1 MNCARGRVLDE
12 EERLATL
19 KEGLLEG
26 VALDVFSQQL
36 LGDETTLRQLLV
48 DERVI
53 VTLHGGASTVEAQVR
68 VATEVAR
75 NIIAALRGDTL
86 YGVATLP
93 FPPTPA

>member
-53 VTLHGGASTVEAQVR
+53 ATFCQRLHS
-68 VATEVAR
+68 
-75 NIIAALRGDTL
+75 
-86 YGVATLP
+86 
-93 FPPTPA
+93 